1 MKRYMK
7 ALMHQDLKIRIRCLL
22 VVVVLLT
29 TLTSCLSQKSG
40 KYFQN
45 SPKESELQLLLEDS
59 YFYSDS
65 LIYEV
70 VSNEKDLQKF
80 FARVNMTRK
89 PGLPVPKVD
98 FNKNDVLI
106 VCFGKTKSNTFPKM
120 HRVEEGTDK
129 IIYEVSVNHNTESS
143 VISYPF
149 QVFKVGKTNKK
160 IKVKQVKN

>member
-7 ALMHQDLKIRIRCLL
+7 KLMHQDLKIRIKWLSM
-22 VVVVLLT
+22 VVVLLT
-29 TLTSCLSQKSG
+29 TLTSCLSQKSS

-45 SPKESELQLLLEDS
+45 TPKESELQLLLEDS

-65 LIYEV
+65 LMYEV
-70 VSNEKDLQKF
+70 VNNEKDLQKF

-98 FNKNDVLI
+98 FNENDVLI
-106 VCFGKTKSNTFPKM
+106 VCFGKTKSNIIPNI
-120 HRVEEGTDK
+120 HRVDEETDK
-129 IIYEVSVNHNTESS
+129 IIYEVSKKHGKESS

-149 QVFKVGKTNKK
+149 QVFMMRKMNKK
-160 IKVKQVKN
+160 LIVKQVKN

>member
-1 MKRYMK
+1 
-7 ALMHQDLKIRIRCLL
+7 MHQDSKIRIKCLS
-22 VVVVLLT
+22 VVVLLLT

-45 SPKESELQLLLEDS
+45 TPQESELQLLLEDS
-59 YFYSDS
+59 FFYSDS

-70 VSNEKDLQKF
+70 VNNEKDLQKF

-89 PGLPVPKVD
+89 PGLPVPQVD

-106 VCFGKTKSNTFPKM
+106 VCFGKTNSNIFPKI
-120 HRVEEGTDK
+120 HRVDEGTDK
-129 IIYEVSVNHNTESS
+129 IIYEVSRNHGKKSS

-149 QVFKVGKTNKK
+149 QVFKMSKMNKK
-160 IKVKQVKN
+160 LIVKQVKN